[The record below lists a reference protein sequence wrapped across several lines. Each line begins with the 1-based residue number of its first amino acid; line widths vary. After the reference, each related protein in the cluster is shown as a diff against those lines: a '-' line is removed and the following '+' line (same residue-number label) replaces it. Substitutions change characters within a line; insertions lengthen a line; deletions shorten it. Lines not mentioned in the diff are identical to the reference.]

1 MREIRADASRRTPT
15 LEDVAKAAGV
25 SRATVS
31 RVVNGS
37 TTVDPRMRHQVRKA
51 IETTGYIPNAAART
65 LVNGR
70 TGTVA
75 LVISGSDGS
84 ADQLFRDPF
93 FGRITGG
100 VLRHL
105 RSRSMHPTLMLADSG
120 QARQEAVDFV
130 RRGNA
135 DGALLVSTHAGDPLP
150 RLFVDAGIPA
160 VLFARPAVPVPIS
173 FVDLAHAAGAALA
186 ADRLA
191 DRGCRR
197 VVTIAGPADLPA
209 ANDRLAGFQRAMERR
224 GVPYV
229 EVARGNFTTDSGER
243 AMAELLATVPDADG
257 VFAANDLMAVGA
269 LRVLHEHGRSVPDD
283 VALVGF
289 DDSEPA
295 RLARPRLTTISQ
307 PVEQMAERM
316 TAILLDHLSGAT
328 ELTSVVFDPELIVR
342 ESA

>member
-1 MREIRADASRRTPT
+1 

-31 RVVNGS
+31 RVVNGIA
-37 TTVDPRMRHQVRKA
+37 TVNPSIRTAVTKA

-65 LVNGR
+65 LVNR
-70 TGTVA
+70 RSGTVA

-100 VLRHL
+100 VVQHL
-105 RSRSMHPTLMLADSG
+105 RSGTTQPAMHPTLMLADSDA
-120 QARQEAVDFV
+120 ARREAVDFV

-150 RLFVDAGIPA
+150 QLFVDAGIPA

-173 FVDLAHAAGAALA
+173 FVDLAHEAGAALA

-197 VVTIAGPADLPA
+197 VATIAGPADLPA
-209 ANDRLAGFQRAMERR
+209 ANGRLSGFQRAMERR

-229 EVARGNFTTDSGER
+229 DVVRGNFTTESGER
-243 AMAELLATVPDADG
+243 AMTELLERAPDLDG
-257 VFAANDLMAVGA
+257 VFAANDLMAIGA
-269 LRVLHEHGRSVPDD
+269 LRVLHEHGRSVPDE
-283 VALVGF
+283 VALIGF

-295 RLARPRLTTISQ
+295 RLARPRLTTVAQ
-307 PVEQMAERM
+307 PVEAMAARM
-316 TAILLDHLSGAT
+316 TAILLDQLASPGIG
-328 ELTSVVFDPELIVR
+328 LTSVVFDPELVLR

>member
-1 MREIRADASRRTPT
+1 MTAEASRRTPT
-15 LEDVAKAAGV
+15 LDDVAKVAGV

-31 RVVNGS
+31 RVVNGK
-37 TTVDPRMRHQVRKA
+37 TTVDPRIRTAVRAA

-84 ADQLFRDPF
+84 AGEIFRDPF

-100 VLRHL
+100 VVHHL
-105 RSRSMHPTLMLADSG
+105 RSRAMHPTLMLADSDA
-120 QARQEAVDFV
+120 ARREAVDFV

-135 DGALLVSTHAGDPLP
+135 EGALLVSTHAGDSLP

-197 VVTIAGPADLPA
+197 VATIAGPADLPA
-209 ANDRLAGFQRAMERR
+209 ANDRLSGFQRAMERR

-229 EVARGNFTTDSGER
+229 EVVRGNFTTESGER
-243 AMAELLATVPDADG
+243 AMAELLASDPELDG

-295 RLARPRLTTISQ
+295 RMARPRLTTVAQ
-307 PVEQMAERM
+307 PVEEMAARM
-316 TAILLDHLSGAT
+316 TGILIDQLTNPDFQ
-328 ELTSVVFDPELIVR
+328 LTSVVFDPELIVR

>member
-1 MREIRADASRRTPT
+1 MRSGASRRTPT

-31 RVVNGS
+31 RVVNGITS
-37 TTVDPRMRHQVRKA
+37 VDPRIRTVVTRA
-51 IETTGYIPNAAART
+51 IEDTGYIPNAAART
-65 LVNGR
+65 LVNR
-70 TGTVA
+70 RSGTVA

-84 ADQLFRDPF
+84 ADQIFRDPF

-100 VLRHL
+100 VVRHL
-105 RSRSMHPTLMLADSG
+105 RSGGMHPTLMLADSD
-120 QARQEAVDFV
+120 QARREAVDFV

-135 DGALLVSTHAGDPLP
+135 DGALLVSTHAGDSLP

-173 FVDLAHAAGAALA
+173 FVDLDHEAGAALA

-191 DRGCRR
+191 DLGCRR

-209 ANDRLAGFQRAMERR
+209 ANDRLSGFQRAMQRR

-229 EVARGNFTTDSGER
+229 DVVRGNFTAESGEQ
-243 AMAELLATVPDADG
+243 AMTELLDAVPDADG

-269 LRVLHEHGRSVPDD
+269 LRVLHERGRSVPGD
-283 VALVGF
+283 VALIGF

-295 RLARPRLTTISQ
+295 QMARPRLTTVAQ
-307 PVEQMAERM
+307 PVEEMAARM
-316 TAILLDHLSGAT
+316 TDILLGQIAT
-328 ELTSVVFDPELIVR
+328 PAEKLTSVVFDPELIIR

>member
-1 MREIRADASRRTPT
+1 MTGDASRRTPT

-31 RVVNGS
+31 RVVNGVTS
-37 TTVDPRMRHQVRKA
+37 VDPRIRTVVTQA
-51 IETTGYIPNAAART
+51 IEATGYIPNAAART
-65 LVNGR
+65 LVNR
-70 TGTVA
+70 RSGTVA

-84 ADQLFRDPF
+84 ADQIFRDPF
-93 FGRITGG
+93 FGRIAGG
-100 VLRHL
+100 VVRHL
-105 RSRSMHPTLMLADSG
+105 RSGGMHPTLMLADSD
-120 QARQEAVDFV
+120 QARRDAVDFV

-135 DGALLVSTHAGDPLP
+135 DGALLVSTHAGDLLP

-173 FVDLAHAAGAALA
+173 FVDLDHEAGAALA

-191 DRGCRR
+191 DLGCRR

-209 ANDRLAGFQRAMERR
+209 ANDRLSGFQRAMERR

-229 EVARGNFTTDSGER
+229 DVVRGNFTAESGEH
-243 AMAELLATVPDADG
+243 AMAELLDAVPDADG
-257 VFAANDLMAVGA
+257 VFAANDLMAIGA
-269 LRVLHEHGRSVPDD
+269 LRVLHERGRSVPGD
-283 VALVGF
+283 VALIGF

-295 RLARPRLTTISQ
+295 QMARPRLTTVAQ
-307 PVEQMAERM
+307 PVEDMAARM
-316 TAILLDHLSGAT
+316 TAILLERLSTPAT
-328 ELTSVVFDPELIVR
+328 KLTSVVFTPELVIR

>member
-1 MREIRADASRRTPT
+1 LPRSRIPT

-31 RVVNGS
+31 RVVNGKS
-37 TTVDPRMRHQVRKA
+37 TVDPGLAATVTAA

-65 LVNGR
+65 LVSRR

-75 LVISGSDGS
+75 LVVSGSDGS

-100 VLRHL
+100 VLQHL
-105 RSRSMHPTLMLADSG
+105 RAESVHPTLLLADSDA
-120 QARQEAVDFV
+120 ARQVALDFV

-135 DGALLVSTHAGDPLP
+135 DGALLASTHSDDPLP
-150 RLFVDAGIPA
+150 RMFVDAGIPA
-160 VLFARPAVPVPIS
+160 VLFARPAVPIPIS
-173 FVDLAHAAGAALA
+173 FVDLAHDVGAALA
-186 ADRLA
+186 AQHLA

-197 VVTIAGPADLPA
+197 VATIAGPADLPA
-209 ANDRLAGFQRAMERR
+209 AVDRLAGFQRAMERR

-229 EVARGNFTTDSGER
+229 EVARGNFTTESGEH
-243 AMAELLATVPDADG
+243 AMEQLLAAAPDLDG

-283 VALVGF
+283 VAVVGF
-289 DDSEPA
+289 DDSEPS
-295 RLARPRLTTISQ
+295 RLSRPRLTTISQ
-307 PVEQMAERM
+307 PVEQMAATM
-316 TAILLDHLSGAT
+316 AGILLDHITNPTTTPTAKIFT
-328 ELTSVVFDPELIVR
+328 PTLIRR

>member
-1 MREIRADASRRTPT
+1 M
-15 LEDVAKAAGV
+15 

-31 RVVNGS
+31 RVVNGKS
-37 TTVDPRMRHQVRKA
+37 TVDPQLRATVAAA
-51 IETTGYIPNAAART
+51 IETTGYVPNAAARS
-65 LVNGR
+65 LVNRR

-100 VLRHL
+100 VLQHL
-105 RSRSMHPTLMLADSG
+105 RAESVHPTLLLADSDA
-120 QARQEAVDFV
+120 ARQVALDFV

-135 DGALLVSTHAGDPLP
+135 DGALLVSTHSDDPLP

-160 VLFARPAVPVPIS
+160 VLFARPGVPVPIS
-173 FVDLAHAAGAALA
+173 FVDLDHEAGAALA
-186 ADRLA
+186 ARHLA

-197 VVTIAGPADLPA
+197 VATIAGPADLPA
-209 ANDRLAGFQRAMERR
+209 ATDRLAGFQRAMERR

-229 EVARGNFTTDSGER
+229 EVARGNFTTESGEH
-243 AMAELLATVPDADG
+243 AMQQLLDAAPDLDG

-269 LRVLHEHGRSVPDD
+269 LRVLHEHGRAVPDD

-295 RLARPRLTTISQ
+295 RLSRPRLTTVAQ
-307 PVEQMAERM
+307 PVEEMAARM
-316 TAILLDHLSGAT
+316 AAILLDRISTPTG
-328 ELTSVVFDPELIVR
+328 ELTSVIFEPELVVR